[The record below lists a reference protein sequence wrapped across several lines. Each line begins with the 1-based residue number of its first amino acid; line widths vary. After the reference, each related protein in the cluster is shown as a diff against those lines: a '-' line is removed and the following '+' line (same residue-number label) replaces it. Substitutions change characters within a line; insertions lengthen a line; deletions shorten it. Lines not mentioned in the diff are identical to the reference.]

1 MKEVIYLAKY
11 SKGTYDDWYQVT
23 VFASKDK
30 ETVEK
35 WVNKFNTKLS
45 HWKEYFKQFSNNQCE
60 QCLAEEYWSKE
71 SLRAFDDIIEIN
83 EAYIDEIEIR

>member
-1 MKEVIYLAKY
+1 MKEVIYLANY
-11 SKGTYDDWYQVT
+11 SKGTCDDWYQVT

-35 WVNKFNTKLS
+35 WVNKFNTKLA
-45 HWKEYFKQFSNNQCE
+45 HWKEYFKQFSDDWCE
-60 QCLAEEYWSKE
+60 QCLAEKYWTIENLK
-71 SLRAFDDIIEIN
+71 FYDIMEIN